1 MIRDYVWI
9 AETWAGNRADRNE
22 KILTILW
29 KQVLK
34 QAFGW
39 GEDLQEEV
47 VPLSNVFSNR
57 LNDLVN
63 TSDEE
68 DVISRRQTGNA
79 TSPRLPGR
87 GKNKV
92 AGNSQM
98 QKGASR
104 RNRVAGHSEREEK
117 ATGRN
122 GVAGRSDREEG
133 MEGANGDMSEV
144 SFLDRKIIKYNWKRK
159 KRTRL

>member
-34 QAFGW
+34 QAFGR
-39 GEDLQEEV
+39 GEDLQEKV

-57 LNDLVN
+57 LDDLVDI
-63 TSDEE
+63 SDEE
-68 DVISRRQTGNA
+68 DVISHRQTGNA
-79 TSPRLPGR
+79 TSPQLPGR
-87 GKNKV
+87 GKNRV

-98 QKGASR
+98 QEGASG
-104 RNRVAGHSEREEK
+104 RNRVAGHSEREER
-117 ATGRN
+117 ATEKN
-122 GVAGRSDREEG
+122 GVARRFDRKKG
-133 MEGANGDMSEV
+133 IEGANGDMSEV
-144 SFLDRKIIKYNWKRK
+144 SCLN
-159 KRTRL
+159 